1 MKKSK
6 AEMKKVQGNTL
17 STIADLTAK
26 FDDLLQF
33 KIDINM
39 RNLNKFSIPIVDVE
53 PGGSV

>member
-6 AEMKKVQGNTL
+6 AEMKKVQGNIL

-33 KIDINM
+33 KNDINM